1 MIARYHADIH
11 QKELKAEKEEGQRL
25 KRIAG
30 QMAKMV
36 REFWTNIEKVV
47 QYKQQSRL
55 EEKRKKA
62 MDLHLS
68 FIVDQ
73 TEKYSSW
80 LTEGLGAQSVASSTS
95 RPSSPTDGMSR
106 LIHLITTCYLLPPM
120 VKPWLTSVCLPWTK
134 RGEKNESS

>member
-1 MIARYHADIH
+1 MIARYHTDIH
-11 QKELKAEKEEGQRL
+11 QKELKAEKEEGQKL

-36 REFWTNIEKVV
+36 REFWSNIEKVV

-62 MDLHLS
+62 LDLHLS

-80 LTEGLGAQSVASSTS
+80 LTEGLGTQSVASSTS
-95 RPSSPTDGMSR
+95 RPPSLADGKFE
-106 LIHLITTCYLLPPM
+106 
-120 VKPWLTSVCLPWTK
+120 VKL
-134 RGEKNESS
+134 NN